1 MHIDLLDK
9 EYIPKSVY
17 DMYMESG
24 QKTLEQLE
32 RQGCF
37 LKPEQLVKKKKR

>member
-17 DMYMESG
+17 DMYINSG
-24 QKTLEQLE
+24 KLTIDKIH
-32 RQGCF
+32 F
-37 LKPEQLVKKKKR
+37 LRPNELKSRKK